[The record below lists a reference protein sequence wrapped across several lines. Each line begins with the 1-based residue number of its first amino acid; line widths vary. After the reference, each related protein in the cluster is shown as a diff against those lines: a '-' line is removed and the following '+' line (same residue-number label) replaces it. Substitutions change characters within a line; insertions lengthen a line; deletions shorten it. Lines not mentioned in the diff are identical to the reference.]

1 MAQKNTHRFNTL
13 VEQFSANVESVVWKI
28 KKVLILG
35 TQNFV
40 RYTFNYY
47 TRSHINFENDN
58 ITIETDT

>member
-1 MAQKNTHRFNTL
+1 M